1 MRPFGALM
9 LFSAELEANLHT
21 VESTCK
27 KHAHPVA
34 KDLRAIL
41 RICLALQAARVKI

>member
-9 LFSAELEANLHT
+9 LFSAEEAKLHT

-27 KHAHPVA
+27 RHAHPVA
-34 KDLRAIL
+34 KDLHAIL
-41 RICLALQAARVKI
+41 GICLALQAARVLI